1 MSDNKDNSKKGFF
14 SRLFGGS
21 NTSVQT
27 KTEVTSSE
35 QSSEIP
41 SMSALNKMKKAD
53 IVSVAKDNG
62 LELDI
67 NLTKAK
73 LLEAWELHF
82 SSEPSPSAVDDA
94 ADVMAEVAA
103 AKEAPVEEA
112 AEEVAEEAP
121 VEEAAEEV
129 AEEVAE
135 EAPVEEAAEEL
146 AEEAPVEEAVEEV
159 AEEAAEEVA
168 EEVAEEAPVEEAAEE
183 AVVEE
188 AVEEVAE
195 EAPVEEAAEEVAE
208 EVAEEAPVEEA
219 AEEAVVEEAV
229 EEVAEEAAE
238 EVAEVVAEEAP
249 VEEAAEEAAEEA
261 VVEEAV
267 EEKETEIK
275 ISMDEKTSAQ
285 IISDFETKQLKTDLP
300 EFRPGDTIV
309 VSVKVREGERT
320 RLQAFEGVVMG
331 VKKGGLNSS
340 FIVRK
345 ISSGIGVERTFQ
357 THSPMIDSIKVKRK
371 GDVRQAKLFY
381 LRERSGKSARIKE
394 RLE

>member
-1 MSDNKDNSKKGFF
+1 MSDNKDNNKKGFF

-21 NTSVQT
+21 NASVQT

-62 LELDI
+62 LELDT

-82 SSEPSPSAVDDA
+82 SSESSPSAVDDA

-112 AEEVAEEAP
+112 AEEVAEKAD
-121 VEEAAEEV
+121 
-129 AEEVAE
+129 
-135 EAPVEEAAEEL
+135 
-146 AEEAPVEEAVEEV
+146 
-159 AEEAAEEVA
+159 
-168 EEVAEEAPVEEAAEE
+168 
-183 AVVEE
+183 
-188 AVEEVAE
+188 
-195 EAPVEEAAEEVAE
+195 
-208 EVAEEAPVEEA
+208 
-219 AEEAVVEEAV
+219 
-229 EEVAEEAAE
+229 
-238 EVAEVVAEEAP
+238 
-249 VEEAAEEAAEEA
+249 EEA

>member
-1 MSDNKDNSKKGFF
+1 MSDNKDNNKKGFF

-21 NTSVQT
+21 NAPVQT

-112 AEEVAEEAP
+112 AEEAAEEAP
-121 VEEAAEEV
+121 
-129 AEEVAE
+129 
-135 EAPVEEAAEEL
+135 
-146 AEEAPVEEAVEEV
+146 
-159 AEEAAEEVA
+159 
-168 EEVAEEAPVEEAAEE
+168 
-183 AVVEE
+183 
-188 AVEEVAE
+188 
-195 EAPVEEAAEEVAE
+195 
-208 EVAEEAPVEEA
+208 
-219 AEEAVVEEAV
+219 
-229 EEVAEEAAE
+229 
-238 EVAEVVAEEAP
+238 
-249 VEEAAEEAAEEA
+249 
-261 VVEEAV
+261 VEEAV